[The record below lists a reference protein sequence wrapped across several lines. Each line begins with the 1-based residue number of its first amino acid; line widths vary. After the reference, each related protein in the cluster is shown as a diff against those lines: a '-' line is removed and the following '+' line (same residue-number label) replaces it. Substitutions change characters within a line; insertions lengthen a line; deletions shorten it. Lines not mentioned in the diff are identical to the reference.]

1 MKTIEDVGRLLAK
14 RYDANRAKFLRG
26 LCLGEEFV
34 FETALNPNRKEA
46 ASDIVRFRRDFLN
59 WTNTEKQL
67 APGVELRFREVS
79 WKELGLSRVPSHV
92 CV

>member
-34 FETALNPNRKEA
+34 FETALNPN
-46 ASDIVRFRRDFLN
+46 
-59 WTNTEKQL
+59 
-67 APGVELRFREVS
+67 
-79 WKELGLSRVPSHV
+79 
-92 CV
+92 